1 MGVAM
6 FYFIAGTLEKRADKY
21 IVVNAGGIGYQ
32 IFVPLSNFSLT
43 GIGEPVKA
51 FVFAHIREDNWELYG
66 FAEEEDLAFFK
77 VLLSVSGVGPKLGVT
92 MINAAGIL
100 ALKKAIAGGDEHL
113 LTSISGV
120 GTKLAKRLIIELQ
133 AKAKDWASEEGV
145 MDREDKDVFDALIS
159 FGYPPASAREA
170 MNQTAAEYHSVEQ
183 RLKAALKMLR
193 K

>member
-1 MGVAM
+1 M

-51 FVFAHIREDNWELYG
+51 YVFAHIREGNWELYG

-77 VLLSVSGVGPKLGVT
+77 VLLVVSGVGPKLGIT

-100 ALKKAIAGGDEHL
+100 SLKKAIASGDEQM

-133 AKAKDWASEEGV
+133 GKAKDWASEEGI
-145 MDREDKDVFDALIS
+145 MEREDKDVLDALIS
-159 FGYPPASAREA
+159 FGYSPATARDA
-170 MNQTAAEYHSVEQ
+170 MNQTVTERDSVEQ
-183 RLKAALKMLR
+183 WLKAALKILR
-193 K
+193 KQ